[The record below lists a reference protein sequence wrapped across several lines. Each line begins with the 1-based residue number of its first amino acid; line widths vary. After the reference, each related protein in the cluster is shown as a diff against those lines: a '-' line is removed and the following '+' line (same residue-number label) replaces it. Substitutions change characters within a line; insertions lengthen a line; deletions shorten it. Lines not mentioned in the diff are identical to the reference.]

1 MSSILYTFMSLNY
14 TVVLYGFDILY
25 IPTPHTHTHT
35 QIIIVTTTTTTTPV
49 IVTTT
54 TTPTPEAHDIDNI
67 PFFHY
72 LYLHT
77 SH

>member
-1 MSSILYTFMSLNY
+1 MFGYIFMSSILYTFKSLNY

-25 IPTPHTHTHT
+25 IPPTYT
-35 QIIIVTTTTTTTPV
+35 QIIIVTTTTPI
-49 IVTTT
+49 IVTT
-54 TTPTPEAHDIDNI
+54 TTPTPETHDIDNI

-72 LYLHT
+72 LYLYT

>member
-1 MSSILYTFMSLNY
+1 MFGYIFMSSVLYTFKSLNY

-25 IPTPHTHTHT
+25 IPPHIHT
-35 QIIIVTTTTTTTPV
+35 QIIIVTTTTTPI
-49 IVTTT
+49 IVTT
-54 TTPTPEAHDIDNI
+54 TTPTPETHDIDNI

-77 SH
+77 NH